1 MKVHSHPEKF
11 PPGVQKPETDQDI
24 KVSHH
29 HLGTQMLSC
38 MDLALELTLKLQFCT
53 QNGSKP
59 LSPAMNSGGA
69 LVYAMGRSTP
79 QLCRE
84 RLKGKIDIFF
94 SKSVSGNLQYTARV
108 EHIEFSVV
116 SANRKFVTWKLIFL
130 CGVNTASDPVEIN
143 TSR

>member
-1 MKVHSHPEKF
+1 
-11 PPGVQKPETDQDI
+11 
-24 KVSHH
+24 
-29 HLGTQMLSC
+29 
-38 MDLALELTLKLQFCT
+38 
-53 QNGSKP
+53 
-59 LSPAMNSGGA
+59 MNSGRA

-79 QLCRE
+79 QLCHE
-84 RLKGKIDIFF
+84 RLKGKIDIFFF

-116 SANRKFVTWKLIFL
+116 SAKRKFVTRKLIFL